1 LETTGTVSVAVG
13 EPASARVP
21 FAGRILLPARGAA
34 APRSVG
40 AAGVVVIDVVGACP
54 GGGGAAVA
62 GVVELVVVVV
72 DGPDAAEV
80 VELEVV
86 VVDGPDAAEVVELD
100 VVVLTA
106 AEWDV
111 GAARAE
117 VVETSLTVATATQ
130 TITNAAA
137 ISGAAGGRRF
147 INGARAVRRT
157 SDRSATACASPS
169 P

>member
-1 LETTGTVSVAVG
+1 
-13 EPASARVP
+13 
-21 FAGRILLPARGAA
+21 LLPARGAA

-40 AAGVVVIDVVGACP
+40 AAGVVVDVVGTCP
-54 GGGGAAVA
+54 DGGAVTGA
-62 GVVELVVVVV
+62 G
-72 DGPDAAEV
+72 V

-86 VVDGPDAAEVVELD
+86 VVGCPDAAGVVELEVVVVGPDAAEVVELD
-100 VVVLTA
+100 VVVLTGA
-106 AEWDV
+106 DGDV

-157 SDRSATACASPS
+157 SDRSARACASPS